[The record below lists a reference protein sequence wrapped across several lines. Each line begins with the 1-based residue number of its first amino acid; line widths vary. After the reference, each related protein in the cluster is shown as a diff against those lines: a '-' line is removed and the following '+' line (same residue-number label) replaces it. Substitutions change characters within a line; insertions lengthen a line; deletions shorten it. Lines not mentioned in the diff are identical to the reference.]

1 MYNREKTK
9 EAEEILERITAELT
23 RQGKT
28 QKDLIDFLDLAKGV
42 YSSWK
47 SGRSRNFCEHL
58 GEISHFLNVSAEYL
72 VTGSVAEKTVEN
84 EREQELL
91 DWYRKLSPEKQDA
104 VMQNIKW
111 LAEK

>member
-9 EAEEILERITAELT
+9 EAEEILERITEELT

-28 QKDLIDFLDLAKGV
+28 QKDLIDSLDLAKGV

-58 GEISHFLNVSAEYL
+58 GEISRFLNVSAEYL

-91 DWYRKLSPEKQDA
+91 DWYRRLSADKQDA
-104 VMQNIKW
+104 VIQNIKW
-111 LAEK
+111 LAGK

>member
-9 EAEEILERITAELT
+9 EAEEILERITAELN

-28 QKDLIDFLDLAKGV
+28 QKELIDFLDLANGV

-47 SGRSRNFCEHL
+47 AGRSRNFCEHL
-58 GEISHFLNVSAEYL
+58 GEISRFLNISAEYL
-72 VTGSVAEKTVEN
+72 VVGSVAEKTVEN

-91 DWYRKLSPEKQDA
+91 EWYRKLSAD
-104 VMQNIKW
+104 
-111 LAEK
+111 

>member
-9 EAEEILERITAELT
+9 EAEEILERITTELN

-28 QKDLIDFLDLAKGV
+28 QKELIDFLDLANGV

-47 SGRSRNFCEHL
+47 AGRSRNFCEHL
-58 GEISHFLNVSAEYL
+58 GEISRFLGVNAEYL
-72 VTGSVAEKTVEN
+72 VTGSISEKIVEN
-84 EREQELL
+84 EREQQLL
-91 DWYRKLSPEKQDA
+91 ECYRKLSADKQDA
-104 VMQNIKW
+104 VMQNMKW